1 MFKYFIILA
10 IFVIGGFVIF
20 QQSNESLSK
29 ENEIKRLEE
38 SSDKKNIGAISSGG
52 PVAGDVASNLNNSEI
67 KNYGKEA
74 YDEWGYSRGGYT
86 GSSSTV
92 AKTESSGIYNSPNFN
107 PDKRVSEDE
116 NDVFLVSEEAVSTFS
131 IDVDSGSYDLYRQ
144 EIANYYMHPE
154 YIKKADNA
162 IRVEEFINAF
172 NYNYT
177 SPDSL
182 EKPFLTH
189 FETMKSPWSTNT
201 LLKIGIQGYEPKMEE
216 LPPINLVFLVDVSGS
231 MRSELSSIRKSL
243 ENFSQELRP
252 DDRISI
258 VTYAGYTNLALKN
271 TKASERDKV
280 LSAINSL
287 RSQGSTNGE
296 SGIIMAYE
304 QAEAGYIEGGINKVI
319 LMSDG
324 DFNVGQTDAPTLEDM
339 IKNRRENGV
348 EFSTIGFNTDGSGY
362 NDNLMEKMSNFGNGH
377 YVFVG
382 SALDIENF
390 SNQVTKS
397 LMSIAK
403 DVKIQVEFN
412 PNRVKE
418 YRLIGYENRMLNK
431 EDFNNDKV
439 DAGDLMAGSNVTA
452 IYELTFVGDEG
463 LIDDYRYQENEAVS
477 DKDNEIAF
485 VKIRYK
491 KPEEE
496 TSNLLEFPVSEEILS
511 QVPSDNMK
519 LAVSI
524 AGFGQVLRQSDYVS
538 KDYSFD
544 VILDSVQG
552 IKDDDF
558 NGQRAKLIEIIK
570 TRKAID

>member
-29 ENEIKRLEE
+29 ENEIKKLEE

-52 PVAGDVASNLNNSEI
+52 PVAGDIASNLNNSEI
-67 KNYGKEA
+67 KNYGKDA

-86 GSSSTV
+86 GSNSPV
-92 AKTESSGIYNSPNFN
+92 AKTESSGNYNSPNFN

-116 NDVFLVSEEAVSTFS
+116 NDVFLVSEDAVSTFS

-162 IRVEEFINAF
+162 IRIEEFINAF

-177 SPDSL
+177 SPNSL

-231 MRSELSSIRKSL
+231 MSSELSSIRKSL

-258 VTYAGYTNLALKN
+258 VTYAGYTNLALEN
-271 TKASERDKV
+271 TKASERDKI

-339 IKNRRENGV
+339 IKNRRKNGA

-362 NDNLMEKMSNFGNGH
+362 NDNLMEKMSNVGNGH

-390 SNQVTKS
+390 SSQVTKS

-418 YRLIGYENRMLNK
+418 YRLIGYENRILNK

-463 LIDDYRYQENEAVS
+463 LIDDYRYQENETVS
-477 DKDNEIAF
+477 DKDDEIAF

-524 AGFGQVLRQSDYVS
+524 AGFGQVLKQSDYVS

>member
-1 MFKYFIILA
+1 MFKYFIILV
-10 IFVIGGFVIF
+10 IFVISGFAIF
-20 QQSNESLSK
+20 QKSNESLSK
-29 ENEIKRLEE
+29 ENEIKKLEE

-52 PVAGDVASNLNNSEI
+52 PVAGDIASNLNNSEI
-67 KNYGKEA
+67 KNYGKDA

-86 GSSSTV
+86 GSNSPV
-92 AKTESSGIYNSPNFN
+92 AKTESSGNYNSPNFN

-116 NDVFLVSEEAVSTFS
+116 NDVFLVSEDAVSTFS

-154 YIKKADNA
+154 YIKKADSA
-162 IRVEEFINAF
+162 IRIEEFINAF

-258 VTYAGYTNLALKN
+258 VTYAGYTNLALEN
-271 TKASERDKV
+271 TKASERDKI

-339 IKNRRENGV
+339 IKNRRKNGV

-362 NDNLMEKMSNFGNGH
+362 NDNLMEKMSNVGNGH

-418 YRLIGYENRMLNK
+418 YRLIGYENRILNK

-452 IYELTFVGDEG
+452 IYELTFVDDEG
-463 LIDDYRYQENEAVS
+463 LIDDYRYQENETVS

-524 AGFGQVLRQSDYVS
+524 AGFGQVLKQSDYVS

-544 VILDSVQG
+544 LILDSVQG

>member
-1 MFKYFIILA
+1 MFKYFIILV
-10 IFVIGGFVIF
+10 IFVISGFAIF
-20 QQSNESLSK
+20 QKSNESLSK
-29 ENEIKRLEE
+29 ENEIKKLEE

-52 PVAGDVASNLNNSEI
+52 PVAGDIASNLNNSEI
-67 KNYGKEA
+67 KNYGKDA

-86 GSSSTV
+86 GSNSPV
-92 AKTESSGIYNSPNFN
+92 AKTESSGNYNSPNFN

-116 NDVFLVSEEAVSTFS
+116 NDVFLVSEDAVSTFS

-154 YIKKADNA
+154 YIKKADSA
-162 IRVEEFINAF
+162 IRIEEFINAF

-258 VTYAGYTNLALKN
+258 VTYAGYTNLALGN
-271 TKASERDKV
+271 TKASERDEV

-339 IKNRRENGV
+339 IKNRRKNGV
-348 EFSTIGFNTDGSGY
+348 EFSTIGFDTDGSGY
-362 NDNLMEKMSNFGNGH
+362 NDNLMEKMSNIGNGH

-477 DKDNEIAF
+477 DKNNEIAF

-544 VILDSVQG
+544 VILDSIQG

>member
-29 ENEIKRLEE
+29 ENEIKKLEE

-52 PVAGDVASNLNNSEI
+52 PVAGDIASNLNNSEI
-67 KNYGKEA
+67 KNYGKDA

-86 GSSSTV
+86 GSNSPV
-92 AKTESSGIYNSPNFN
+92 AKTESSGNYNSPNFN

-116 NDVFLVSEEAVSTFS
+116 NDVFLVSEDAVSTFS

-144 EIANYYMHPE
+144 EIANYYMHPD
-154 YIKKADNA
+154 YIKKVDNA

-172 NYNYT
+172 NYNYP

-189 FETMKSPWSTNT
+189 FETMESPWSENT

-231 MRSELSSIRKSL
+231 MSSELSSIRKSL

-258 VTYAGYTNLALKN
+258 VTYAGYTNLALEN
-271 TKASERDKV
+271 TKASERDKI

-339 IKNRRENGV
+339 IKNRRKNGV

-362 NDNLMEKMSNFGNGH
+362 NDNLMEKMSNVGNGH

-418 YRLIGYENRMLNK
+418 YRLIGYENRLLNK

-439 DAGDLMAGSNVTA
+439 DSGDLMAGSNVTA
-452 IYELTFVGDEG
+452 IYELTFVGDKG
-463 LIDDYRYQENEAVS
+463 LIDDYRYQESDTLN

-496 TSNLLEFPVSEEILS
+496 TSDLLEFPVSEEVLS
-511 QVPSDNMK
+511 QVPSENMK

-524 AGFGQVLRQSDYVS
+524 AGFGQVLKQSDYVS
-538 KDYSFD
+538 EDYSFD
-544 VILDSVQG
+544 LILDSLRG
-552 IKDDDF
+552 IKNNDF
-558 NGQRAKLIEIIK
+558 NGQKAKLIEVIK